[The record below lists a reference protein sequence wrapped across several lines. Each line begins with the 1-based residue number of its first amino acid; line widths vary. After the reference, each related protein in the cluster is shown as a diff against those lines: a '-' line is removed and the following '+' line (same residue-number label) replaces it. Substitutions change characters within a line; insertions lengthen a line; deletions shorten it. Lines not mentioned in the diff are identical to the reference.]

1 MKRIMSGAAALFLIL
16 FLPLSAQAA
25 HLVPVGALVGIRVRS
40 EAVTVAA
47 FDDLLGGGAREA
59 GVKIG
64 DRLLEVGG
72 VRIRE
77 ASEVADA
84 LGDGDSV
91 LLTLIRGSKKY
102 QIEVPLRQT
111 EQGPRLG
118 LYLRQ
123 GVSGIGTVTWY
134 DPATGTFG
142 ALGHGVSGGDGTV
155 VPLWDGEI
163 FDAEL
168 MDLRRG
174 TPGSP
179 GQLRGEASEELCR
192 GTLFSNAP
200 QGVFGKA
207 TRPWEGE
214 AIETAAYEEISLGE
228 ATILTTVSGDAPR
241 EYEIEIL
248 KVYPR
253 DRADGRD
260 LLIRITDP
268 DLLWTTGG
276 IIQGMSGSPII
287 QDGKLVGAVTHV
299 LVNDPTTG
307 YGIFIENMLEAAS

>member
-1 MKRIMSGAAALFLIL
+1 MKRIMSAAAALFLIL

-25 HLVPVGALVGIRVRS
+25 QLVPVGALVGIQVRS

-64 DRLLEVGG
+64 DRLREVGG

-77 ASEVADA
+77 ASEVASA
-84 LGDGDSV
+84 LGDGDTV

-111 EQGPRLG
+111 DQGPKLG

-134 DPATGTFG
+134 DPASGTFG
-142 ALGHGVSGGDGTV
+142 ALGHGVSGSDGTV
-155 VPLWDGEI
+155 VPLWDGAV
-163 FDAEL
+163 FDA
-168 MDLRRG
+168 DLTEVRRG
-174 TPGSP
+174 KSGEP
-179 GQLRGEASEELCR
+179 GQLRGEVSDSLRR
-192 GTLFSNAP
+192 GTLFCNTP

-207 TRPWEGE
+207 DRPWEGE
-214 AIETAAYEEISLGE
+214 ALETAAYEEISTGK
-228 ATILTTVSGDAPR
+228 ATILTTVSGASPR
-241 EYEIEIL
+241 EHEVEIQKI
-248 KVYPR
+248 YPR
-253 DRADGRD
+253 DRADGRNF
-260 LLIRITDP
+260 LIRVTDP
-268 DLLWTTGG
+268 DLLQTTGG

-299 LVNDPTTG
+299 LVNDPTRG
-307 YGIFIENMLEAAS
+307 YGIFIENMLDAAG